1 MEKNPLVSVIVP
13 NYNYARY
20 LDARIDSILRQTWT
34 DFELILLDDAST
46 DTSREILEKY
56 RDHPR
61 VSRIEFNTRNTG
73 SPFQQ
78 WMKGILL
85 ARGKYIWIAEA
96 DDLADPDFLETT
108 VTLCEA
114 HERTAVCVVGSWLI
128 DGAGRVSN
136 KDINHWG
143 RRKGKQPGCFDGKS
157 YALHNLYWKNYL
169 INASGILFRREYA
182 VRLAHSAFLQM
193 RYCGDWLFWFQMA
206 LQGEVIEVYRT
217 LNYFRQHGA
226 KVTVQSL
233 QRGLG
238 IAEDIQVVRYME
250 EHLPDLAP
258 YKKRLRRGLLY
269 RKIKRT
275 PIDESQR
282 QVLYQQLSAE
292 LQATDADY
300 RLERW
305 NQYLRWLWPW
315 LTTRQRDRL

>member
-56 RDHPR
+56 RNHPR

-108 VTLCEA
+108 VALCEA
-114 HERTAVCVVGSWLI
+114 HERTAVCVVGSRLI

-182 VRLAHSAFLQM
+182 TRLAHSAFLQM

-233 QRGLG
+233 QRGQG
-238 IAEDIQVVRYME
+238 IAEDIQVVRYSGPV
-250 EHLPDLAP
+250 HGRALAGP
-258 YKKRLRRGLLY
+258 GAL
-269 RKIKRT
+269 
-275 PIDESQR
+275 
-282 QVLYQQLSAE
+282 
-292 LQATDADY
+292 
-300 RLERW
+300 
-305 NQYLRWLWPW
+305 
-315 LTTRQRDRL
+315 